1 MVLNKVDRLPPGE
14 AQIDTLRQ
22 RLLGAAEHKD
32 AARAA
37 GVSALSGEGIDCLLR
52 LIDEVLPFDPVVRA
66 RFRLAAGDGASI
78 HLLHRFG
85 RVTHTRYEDEH
96 CIIDAEVSQSLKE
109 RLAEYAVGQ
118 ERSSQSASVAG
129 EQAHS
134 QPNRWIEVGD
144 LGELGCA
151 IKTLGSHQAAGE
163 FVRHAELMRREVVR
177 H

>member
-109 RLAEYAVGQ
+109 RLAEYAVG
-118 ERSSQSASVAG
+118 
-129 EQAHS
+129 
-134 QPNRWIEVGD
+134 
-144 LGELGCA
+144 
-151 IKTLGSHQAAGE
+151 T
-163 FVRHAELMRREVVR
+163 
-177 H
+177 